1 MCISDDPITQA
12 YKQYLA
18 ELFEAGLLIPS
29 GVDGVYGRSGVFEDI
44 IERFERYVTKMG
56 EHLNPEVM
64 RFPPVMAREQYQRTD
79 HLATFPNLLGSV
91 HSFMGKE
98 RDHIDLMNKKEDG
111 EDWASCCLS
120 ATDVVLAPA
129 ACYALYPTAKGILPE
144 QGRIIDLTSFVFR
157 HEPSID
163 PARMQSFRMREYV
176 RLGTPA
182 QALEHRDYWLQRGE
196 EMLNA
201 VGLAVNRVVAND
213 PFFGRGGRVMAATQ
227 REQHLKYE
235 LEIPIATGDKPTAI
249 FSANYHMD
257 HFSKTF
263 AIDGHDGDVAHTAC
277 VGFGLER
284 IALALF
290 KTHGFEPKNW
300 PEDVRKVLELC

>member
-1 MCISDDPITQA
+1 MCISDDPISQA
-12 YKQYLA
+12 HKKYLQ
-18 ELFEAGLLIPS
+18 ELFDAGLLIPS
-29 GVDGVYGRSGVFEDI
+29 GVDGVYGRSGIFEDV
-44 IERFERYVTKMG
+44 IERFERYVTQMG
-56 EHLNPEVM
+56 QHLDPEVM
-64 RFPPVMAREQYQRTD
+64 RFPPVMARKQYECTD
-79 HLATFPNLLGSV
+79 HLATFPDLLGSV
-91 HSFMGKE
+91 HSFTGKE
-98 RDHIDLMNKKEDG
+98 RDHLELMSKKEAG
-111 EDWASCCLS
+111 EDWSSCLD
-120 ATDVVLAPA
+120 ATEVVLAPA
-129 ACYALYPTAKGILPE
+129 ACYALYPTAKGVLPE
-144 QGRIIDLTSFVFR
+144 QGRLIDLTSFVFR

-176 RLGTPA
+176 KLGSPE
-182 QALEHRDYWLQRGE
+182 QALKHRNYWLQRGE

-201 VGLAVNRVVAND
+201 VGLKVKKVVAND

-249 FSANYHMD
+249 FSANYHME

-263 AIDGHDGDVAHTAC
+263 GIKTRDGNAAHTAC

-290 KTHGFEPKNW
+290 KTHGFKPQSW
-300 PEDVRKVLELC
+300 PDDVRKVLGLC

>member
-1 MCISDDPITQA
+1 MCISDEPISQD
-12 YKQYLA
+12 YKKYLN

-44 IERFERYVTKMG
+44 VERFDRYITEMG
-56 EHLNPEVM
+56 AHLNPEVM
-64 RFPPVMAREQYQRTD
+64 RFPPVMAREKYLCTD

-91 HSFMGKE
+91 HSFMGKDAE
-98 RDHIDLMNKKEDG
+98 HIELMHKKEAG
-111 EDWASCCLS
+111 EDWDSCLKS
-120 ATDVVLAPA
+120 TDVVMAPA
-129 ACYALYPTAKGILPE
+129 ACYALYPTAKGVLPE
-144 QGRIIDLTSFVFR
+144 QGRIVDLTSFVFR

-176 RLGTPA
+176 RLGTPD
-182 QALEHRDYWLQRGE
+182 QALEHRNYWLQRGE

-201 VGLAVNRVVAND
+201 VGLDVRKVVAND

-235 LEIPIATGDKPTAI
+235 LEIPIASAEKPTAV

-257 HFSKTF
+257 HFSGTF
-263 AIDGHDGDVAHTAC
+263 GIEGHDGGIAHSAC
-277 VGFGLER
+277 VGFGMER

-290 KTHGFEPKNW
+290 KYHGFQPQQW
-300 PEDVRKVLELC
+300 PEDVRKVLGIC

>member
-1 MCISDDPITQA
+1 MCISDDPISQA
-12 YKQYLA
+12 HKEYLEA
-18 ELFEAGLLIPS
+18 LFDAGLLIPS
-29 GVDGVYGRSGVFEDI
+29 GVDGVYGRSGVFEDV
-44 IERFERYVTKMG
+44 IERFERYVTEMG
-56 EHLNPEVM
+56 QHLDPEVI
-64 RFPPVMAREQYQRTD
+64 RFPPVMARQQYECTD
-79 HLATFPNLLGSV
+79 HLATFPDLLGSV
-91 HSFMGKE
+91 HSFTGKE
-98 RDHIDLMNKKEDG
+98 RDHIALMSRKEAG
-111 EDWASCCLS
+111 EDWTSCLQ
-120 ATDVVLAPA
+120 ATEVVLAPA
-129 ACYALYPTAKGILPE
+129 ACYALYPTATGVLPE
-144 QGRIIDLTSFVFR
+144 HGRLIDLTSFVFR

-176 RLGTPA
+176 KLGSPE
-182 QALEHRDYWLQRGE
+182 QALAHRDYWLQRAE

-201 VGLAVNRVVAND
+201 VGLKVKKVVAND

-263 AIDGHDGDVAHTAC
+263 GIKTMDGNTAHTAC

-290 KTHGFEPKNW
+290 KTHGFEPQEW
-300 PEDVRKVLELC
+300 PEGVRKVLGLC